1 MSTADRR
8 QLHVFSHLLPLSLS
22 LFIIFYV
29 SLLTGDT
36 VSSDLFLCAR
46 AKCADVRCLRD
57 VLCPV
62 WVIGRL
68 SRQGRI
74 GSLSLS
80 LRQIKLLPPGRPLA
94 SDADETRRP
103 GSSRGSEHGYRVQY
117 ASVGRQTRA

>member
-1 MSTADRR
+1 M
-8 QLHVFSHLLPLSLS
+8 
-22 LFIIFYV
+22 
-29 SLLTGDT
+29 
-36 VSSDLFLCAR
+36 SSDLFLCAR

-94 SDADETRRP
+94 SDADETR
-103 GSSRGSEHGYRVQY
+103 SSRGSERGYRVQY
-117 ASVGRQTRA
+117 PSVGRQTRA